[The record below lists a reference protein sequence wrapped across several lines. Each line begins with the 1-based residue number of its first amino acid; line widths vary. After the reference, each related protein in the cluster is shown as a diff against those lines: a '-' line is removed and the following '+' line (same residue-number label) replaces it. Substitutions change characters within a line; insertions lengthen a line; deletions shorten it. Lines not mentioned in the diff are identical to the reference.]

1 MGLIGRRARRA
12 RPRVEVDVDRLVLDG
27 MTATNAAL
35 VGDQVTDELEAL
47 IASGGLPSAI
57 RTPGAITLARSA
69 FVKGGD
75 AGPAHLGRAIGRAT
89 YAALERPAERPG

>member
-1 MGLIGRRARRA
+1 M
-12 RPRVEVDVDRLVLDG
+12 DVDRLVLDG

-69 FVKGGD
+69 FVNGD